1 MFGKPTFQNDLS
13 RHWIGAAAAR
23 AALDEAGPSLAG
35 GEPFVGQVDR
45 QPERACRRFA
55 NLRARAVI
63 HWSVPSMLSGSPT
76 TRASGFQ
83 AWMTRST
90 ASQSGLVPRTGIV
103 SSGVAV
109 RVTVCPIAIPM
120 RFSPKSNAISVS
132 VVSVMSVGI
141 GFGDRFRTGRA
152 LRGRHVRIRPSALAG
167 RRMVAHGAAKLAQPP
182 RTSNNGDLDNRGANH
197 RVGERPTDAPDRDR
211 NRE

>member
-1 MFGKPTFQNDLS
+1 MRRVQAS
-13 RHWIGAAAAR
+13 RVESRSSAR
-23 AALDEAGPSLAG
+23 WTGN
-35 GEPFVGQVDR
+35 
-45 QPERACRRFA
+45 PERACRRFA

-120 RFSPKSNAISVS
+120 RLPSAEIEC
-132 VVSVMSVGI
+132 
-141 GFGDRFRTGRA
+141 DQRFRRV
-152 LRGRHVRIRPSALAG
+152 RHVGWHRFRRQVSHWPGIARPTRAHPAERPRWPPNGSAW
-167 RRMVAHGAAKLAQPP
+167 RREAGAAAPNVEQWRPRQP
-182 RTSNNGDLDNRGANH
+182 RG
-197 RVGERPTDAPDRDR
+197 ESPDRREADR
-211 NRE
+211 RA